1 MRLDTYL
8 KTNGLTLTII
18 ALCES
23 TVLDWFLWLA
33 IGKLIVF
40 CATYFSAMSYQS
52 SPNKSDL
59 SDDPLVK
66 RIQESLD
73 GLTIPL
79 GRALGSKLALAATNE
94 ANVRKIP
101 VNAMF
106 TIIYVLCA
114 VLMSGTIRVDSS
126 PVCINHVVTL
136 SVCINCIF
144 LLLR

>member
-1 MRLDTYL
+1 MCH
-8 KTNGLTLTII
+8 I
-18 ALCES
+18 
-23 TVLDWFLWLA
+23 FP
-33 IGKLIVF
+33 
-40 CATYFSAMSYQS
+40 AMSYQS